1 VSLLSRNELR
11 VVVCPDR
18 LALQRA
24 EVRLTRRGYVTQAQA
39 REVVASAGDAETG
52 DNWSAALR
60 TLEEA
65 LPRFAAAG
73 MQAQVVL
80 SNHFI
85 HYMLV
90 PWMDNLSD
98 AEELVF
104 ARHCFSEIYGAAAD
118 DWSVRVSLG
127 RRGAPTL
134 ASAVPTKLLE
144 DLRGAFEK
152 VAVRV
157 HSIQPHLMAACN
169 SCDAGLEGRSAWIA
183 LLERNSLCLA
193 MLHQGQLTWVRQ
205 LRIGDEWHAELP
217 AILEREAYLAD
228 AAETDEVLLWAP
240 HLDGAQVP
248 PMGRWRIEHLI
259 PAGGHFDAGLQGA

>member
-1 VSLLSRNELR
+1 MSLLSRNELR
-11 VVVCPDR
+11 VVLCPDR
-18 LALQRA
+18 LVLERA
-24 EVRLTRRGYVTQAQA
+24 ERRLTPRGYVVQVQA
-39 REVVASAGDAETG
+39 REVLQCAADAGAGES
-52 DNWSAALR
+52 WSAALR

-65 LPRFAAAG
+65 LPRSAAVG

-85 HYMLV
+85 RYMLV
-90 PWMDNLSD
+90 PWMDKLSD

-104 ARHCFSEIYGAAAD
+104 ARHCFSEVYGAAAD
-118 DWSVRVSLG
+118 GWSVRASHG

-144 DLRGAFEK
+144 ELRGAFERSG
-152 VAVRV
+152 VRV
-157 HSIQPHLMAACN
+157 CSIQPHLMAACN
-169 SCDAGLEGRSAWIA
+169 SCQGGLEGRSAWIA

-193 MLHQGQLTWVRQ
+193 MLHQRQLTWVRQ
-205 LRIGDEWHAELP
+205 LRIGDDWHAELF
-217 AILEREAYLAD
+217 AILEREAYLSD

-240 HLDGAQVP
+240 HLDGEQVA

-259 PAGGHFDAGLQGA
+259 PGGGHFDAGLRGA

>member
-1 VSLLSRNELR
+1 MSLLSRNELR
-11 VVVCPDR
+11 VTLCPDGV
-18 LALQRA
+18 ALQRA
-24 EVRLTRRGYVTQAQA
+24 ELRLTPRGYMGQAQA
-39 REVVASAGDAETG
+39 REVVECETDAGTG
-52 DNWSAALR
+52 APWSAALR

-73 MQAQVVL
+73 MRAHVVL
-80 SNHFI
+80 SNHFVQ
-85 HYMLV
+85 YMLV

-104 ARHCFSEIYGAAAD
+104 ARHCFSEVYGAAAD
-118 DWSVRVSLG
+118 GWSVRASLG

-144 DLRGAFEK
+144 ELRGAFEG
-152 VAVRV
+152 AGVRV
-157 HSIQPHLMAACN
+157 RSIQPHLMAACN
-169 SCDAGLEGRSAWIA
+169 SCQGGLEGRSAWIA

-205 LRIGDEWHAELP
+205 LRIGDDWHAELP

-228 AAETDEVLLWAP
+228 PADTDEVLLWAP

-259 PAGGHFDAGLQGA
+259 PPGGHFDAGLQGA

>member
-1 VSLLSRNELR
+1 MSLLSRNELR
-11 VVVCPDR
+11 VVLCPDR
-18 LALQRA
+18 VALQRA
-24 EVRLTRRGYVTQAQA
+24 DSRLTPRGYVVQNKA
-39 REVVASAGDAETG
+39 REVVECATDAEAG

-65 LPRFAAAG
+65 LPRVAAVG
-73 MQAQVVL
+73 MQAQVIL
-80 SNHFI
+80 SNHFV
-85 HYMLV
+85 HYMVV
-90 PWMDNLSD
+90 PWMDKLSD

-104 ARHCFSEIYGAAAD
+104 ARHCFSDVYGAAAD
-118 DWSVRVSLG
+118 SWSVRASLG
-127 RRGAPTL
+127 KRGAPTL

-144 DLRGAFEK
+144 ELRGAFEK

-169 SCDAGLEGRSAWIA
+169 SCKAGLEGRSAWIA
-183 LLERNSLCLA
+183 LLERNSMCLA
-193 MLHQGQLTWVRQ
+193 MVHQGQLTWVRQ
-205 LRIGDEWHAELP
+205 LRIADWHAELP

-228 AAETDEVLLWAP
+228 SADTDEVLLWAP

-259 PAGGHFDAGLQGA
+259 PADGHFDAGLQGA